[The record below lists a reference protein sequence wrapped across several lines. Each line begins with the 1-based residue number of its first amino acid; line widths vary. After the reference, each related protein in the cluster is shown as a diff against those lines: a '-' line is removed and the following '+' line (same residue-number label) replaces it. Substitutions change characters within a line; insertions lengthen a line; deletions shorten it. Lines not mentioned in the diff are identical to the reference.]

1 MIRCMKPVLY
11 DVVVIGGGPAGMM
24 AAGRAAELGARVLLL
39 EKNESLGKKLRIT
52 GGGRCNMT
60 NAEFDVR
67 VLLKKYKAAEQFL
80 YSPFSQFG
88 VEDTLSFFHTRGLQT
103 KVENENR
110 VFPITDSAE
119 SVWEVLI
126 KYIEKGQVTV
136 RSHSTVKEVSA
147 ENGKITGLVLANQ
160 QRITA
165 HSYILATGGLSHQ
178 ETGSTGD
185 GFRMAQELGHKIES
199 PDVSLVPI
207 VIRDKWIRALSG
219 VSLDEVRVSIV
230 QNKKVLQ
237 KKNGRVLITHLG
249 LSGPTILNMSSA
261 VRDALRYDKV
271 YIVLNL
277 FPNENIGSLDK
288 KITELIHSSPNKLFR
303 NMLGD
308 ILLTRVAE
316 VLCEKVQIPLDIECH
331 SVTKEMR
338 RKVVELLLGIELE
351 VLGLQGADKAIVSSG
366 GVQLSEVDT
375 KTMKSKRIENLYIV
389 GDMLHVDR
397 PSGGYSLQLCWTTG
411 FVAGTDAA
419 IHRAS
424 KA

>member
-1 MIRCMKPVLY
+1 MIRCMKSVLY

-67 VLLKKYKAAEQFL
+67 LLLKKYKAAEQFL

-88 VEDTLSFFHTRGLQT
+88 VKDTLTFFHTRGLET

-126 KYIEKGQVTV
+126 KYIEKGRVVV
-136 RSHSTVKEVSA
+136 RSHSVVKEVSA
-147 ENGKITGLVLANQ
+147 DGGRITSLLLANQ
-160 QRITA
+160 QQITA
-165 HSYILATGGLSHQ
+165 SSYILATGGVSHQ

-185 GFRMAQELGHKIES
+185 GFRMAKDLGHRIEN

-207 VIRDKWIRALSG
+207 VIRDKWIRTLSG
-219 VSLDEVRVSIV
+219 VALDDIRVSIV
-230 QNKKVLQ
+230 QNNKVLQ

-271 YIVLNL
+271 SIVLNL
-277 FPNENIGSLDK
+277 FPNENIGSLDRK
-288 KITELIHSSPNKLFR
+288 LTELMHNSPNKLFR
-303 NMLGD
+303 NLLGD
-308 ILLTRVAE
+308 VLLARVAE
-316 VLCEKVQIPLDIECH
+316 VVCEHLQILGDIECH
-331 SVTKEMR
+331 SVTKDTR
-338 RKVVELLLGIELE
+338 RKLVQFLLGVELE
-351 VLGLQGADKAIVSSG
+351 VLGLQGTDKAIVSSG
-366 GVQLSEVDT
+366 GVNLSEIDT
-375 KTMKSKRIENLYIV
+375 KTMKSRLIDNLYIV
-389 GDMLHVDR
+389 GDMLHIDR

-419 IHRAS
+419 TRTSQRA
-424 KA
+424 

>member
-1 MIRCMKPVLY
+1 MKSVLY

-60 NAEFDVR
+60 NAEFDTR
-67 VLLKKYKAAEQFL
+67 VLLKKYKEAEKFL

-88 VEDTLSFFHTRGLQT
+88 VQDTLTFFHSRGLQT
-103 KVENENR
+103 KVENEKR

-126 KYIEKGQVTV
+126 RYIESGGVVV
-136 RSHSTVKEVSA
+136 RCHSSIKEVEAS
-147 ENGKITGLVLANQ
+147 NNTITGILLANGQ
-160 QRITA
+160 HITGNA
-165 HSYILATGGLSHQ
+165 YILATGGLSHQ

-185 GFRMAQELGHKIES
+185 GFKIAHKLGHKIEN

-219 VSLDEVRVSIV
+219 VSLDDIRVSVV
-230 QNKKVLQ
+230 QNKKALH

-249 LSGPTILNMSSA
+249 LSGPTILNMSSS
-261 VRDALRYDKV
+261 VRDALKYDKV
-271 YIVLNL
+271 YIVLSL
-277 FPNENIGSLDK
+277 FPSENIGSLDK
-288 KITELIHSSPNKLFR
+288 KLTELMHSSPNKLFR
-303 NMLGD
+303 NLLGE
-308 ILLTRVAE
+308 ILLTRVGE
-316 VLCEKVQIPLDIECH
+316 VICEHLQISSDIECH
-331 SVTKEMR
+331 SVTKETR
-338 RKVVELLLGIELE
+338 RKLVEFLLGIELE
-351 VLGLQGADKAIVSSG
+351 VLGLQGTDKAIVSSG
-366 GVQLSEVDT
+366 GVHLSEVDT
-375 KTMKSKRIENLYIV
+375 KTMKSRLVNNLYIV
-389 GDMLHVDR
+389 GDMLHIDR

-419 IHRAS
+419 TRTS
-424 KA
+424 R